1 MAVRRSDEVESEP
14 VVVHVEQERVRV
26 VLDDGTEL
34 AFELE
39 ELRQAIG
46 WG

>member
-1 MAVRRSDEVESEP
+1 MAIRSSDEVESEP
-14 VVVHVEQERVRV
+14 VVVYVEQEDVRL

-39 ELRQAIG
+39 ALRQAIG
-46 WG
+46 SG

>member
-1 MAVRRSDEVESEP
+1 MAIRYSDEVEAEP
-14 VVVHVEQERVRV
+14 VVVRVEQENVRV

-39 ELRQAIG
+39 ALRQAID
-46 WG
+46 